1 MSRKRSAESSTEA
14 VRNGDTHG
22 ATASH
27 GQEGWSQ
34 LHLVC
39 YQGRTATV
47 KAMLQGVDQGPTPA
61 AHLPHTCLH
70 IYTPA
75 HLHVYTCTHTCTLSH
90 LHACTSLHLSG

>member
-47 KAMLQGVDQGPTPA
+47 KAMLQGVDQGPTAA
-61 AHLPHTCLH
+61 AHLHT
-70 IYTPA
+70 YTPA
-75 HLHVYTCTHTCTLSH
+75 HIHPCKYLFVYLHTRTL
-90 LHACTSLHLSG
+90 LHLRAGAPEHSLG